1 MNALVV
7 KDAEEY
13 YRCMLDEDI
22 NSWNIRDTHMT
33 ETLQRLMNH
42 ITKRDSENAKVVVW
56 AHNSHVGDARETDM
70 GKRRGKY
77 M

>member
-1 MNALVV
+1 VAEMNALVV

-33 ETLQRLMNH
+33 ETLGR
-42 ITKRDSENAKVVVW
+42 
-56 AHNSHVGDARETDM
+56 
-70 GKRRGKY
+70 
-77 M
+77 